1 MTKPEEFA
9 AVYALTQENCHGP
22 AVENQQKA
30 EQSPCQRLQSYYSNV
45 ISDKE
50 AGRKLTEDEN
60 WGYHQEN
67 QKKENRHRQKIQGG
81 QNRQGQ
87 FDYRTKVFEEG
98 EEICFTNR
106 PVPTCEEN
114 TLSTLRTSKKYDLYC
129 LPKNEESLAIK
140 RRIEK
145 GANPDFTRKP
155 VSKSHVFQVPVNCYA
170 A

>member
-1 MTKPEEFA
+1 M
-9 AVYALTQENCHGP
+9 
-22 AVENQQKA
+22 ENQQNA
-30 EQSPCQRLQSYYSNV
+30 EQSPCKSLHGYYSNV
-45 ISDKE
+45 ISDRE
-50 AGRKLTEDEN
+50 AGRTLTEDEN

-81 QNRQGQ
+81 QNQ
-87 FDYRTKVFEEG
+87 FVYRTKVFEEG

-114 TLSTLRTSKKYDLYC
+114 TLPTPKTSKKYDLYC
-129 LPKNEESLAIK
+129 EPKNEESLAIK